1 FLYYL
6 FLLMDQNIEKFDLAI
21 IGASIAGNYLAYLL
35 SKSNLQIVVL
45 EEHKDIGLPFQCTG
59 IISQKLSQLIEL
71 PEEIV
76 LNRVQTVKIF
86 NPSGKFIKLS
96 GNEHPYVVDRIAL
109 DRLFYTKNE
118 NTKNITYYLGE
129 RFRTFKH
136 HVENG
141 QKSVLIETS
150 KRVIIAKMLIGCDGP
165 LSSVGTQLK
174 VKNKVL
180 YAAQIRIKGN
190 FPENEA
196 VMYFHPLWKQLFGWI
211 VPEGNNVYRI
221 GIASSKNIKKCFN
234 VYLKKLGIDINKKID
249 QQGGIIPYGIMNKSA
264 FKNVLLL
271 GDAAGQV
278 KATTGGGIVMLLT
291 AARHASNCV
300 KLSFKENNF
309 SKRFIKKHYEKPCL
323 RTIGKELKLHYV
335 IRLILER
342 LTNKEFEIF
351 FRIVKE
357 NKIGH
362 IITLYGDMDFPR
374 ELIFKLLRNFS
385 VISFLIKF
393 VVKNP
398 SILFK
403 VLKILIY

>member
-1 FLYYL
+1 
-6 FLLMDQNIEKFDLAI
+6 MDQNIKKFDLAI

-35 SKSNLQIVVL
+35 SKSNLEIVVI
-45 EEHKDIGLPFQCTG
+45 EEHEDIGLPFQCAG

-76 LNRVQTVKIF
+76 LNRVKTAKIIG
-86 NPSGKFIKLS
+86 PSGNFIKLS
-96 GNEHPYVVDRIAL
+96 GNERPYVIDRIAL
-109 DRLFYTKNE
+109 DRLFYGKNK
-118 NTKNITYYLGE
+118 NTSNITYYLGE
-129 RFRTFKH
+129 RFRSFKYS
-136 HVENG
+136 VDNG
-141 QKSVLIETS
+141 HKCVLIETS
-150 KRVIIAKMLIGCDGP
+150 KRLIKAKMLIGCDGP
-165 LSSVGTQLK
+165 LTSVGKHLK
-174 VKNKVL
+174 VKNKLL

-190 FPENEA
+190 FDENEA

-221 GIASSKNIKKCFN
+221 GIASSKNVKDCFHIF
-234 VYLKKLGIDINKKID
+234 LKKLGIDINNKID

-264 FKNVLLL
+264 FKNALLL

-300 KLSFKENNF
+300 KLSFKQNNF

-342 LTNKEFEIF
+342 LTNKDFEVF
-351 FRIVKE
+351 FKIVKE
-357 NKIGH
+357 NKIEH
-362 IITLYGDMDFPR
+362 IITLYGDMDFPKD
-374 ELIFKLLRNFS
+374 LIFKLLKNPLVFT
-385 VISFLIKF
+385 FLIKF
-393 VVKNP
+393 SLKN
-398 SILFK
+398 SNIFIKL
-403 VLKILIY
+403 LKILT